1 MGLCRSVMVAG
12 LSGRSIL
19 ELSDEPMH
27 GFITAVLPEICQ
39 VEISMFW
46 KLR

>member
-1 MGLCRSVMVAG
+1 MGLRCSVMVAG
-12 LSGRSIL
+12 LSGRSIF
-19 ELSDEPMH
+19 ELSGEPMH

-39 VEISMFW
+39 VEIGMFR